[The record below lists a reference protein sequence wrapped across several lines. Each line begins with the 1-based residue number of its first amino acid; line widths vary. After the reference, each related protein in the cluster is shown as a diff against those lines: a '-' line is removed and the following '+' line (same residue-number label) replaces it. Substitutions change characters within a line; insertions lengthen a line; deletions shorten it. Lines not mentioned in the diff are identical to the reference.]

1 MAKGNFMQ
9 GIAKGRLGDVV
20 MWRQGGYQRS
30 RIRIRNPRNP
40 NTNAQLYQRAI
51 VATIMQA
58 YSAGKKIF
66 DHSFE
71 GCPRGIKNMHQFYGR
86 NVRILRNLIS
96 QELNIPSRY
105 RTARFVAPGIPVP
118 VPVPGLQISN
128 GTYPLNL
135 FHINQYTN
143 VLPASIYIT
152 APISIDQTAAD
163 WFGLNGFRA
172 NDIYTIVGFG
182 VDTDSMIYD
191 GEFTNAQQYQCA
203 FGFIRLKLRDLSS
216 VTASVRNLKFNQI
229 FDAVESLN
237 FKEDWL
243 DTTMWNENLQPTS
256 LGFGQLM
263 ATPYYVGTFGIIRS
277 RLNEDLRSTSFMY
290 FDQKN
295 QLYGLDS
302 DYVLREWYN
311 RSHPVGD
318 SALLLEGGSE

>member
-20 MWRQGGYQRS
+20 MWRQDGYQRS

-58 YSAGKKIF
+58 YSAGKMIF

-71 GCPRGIKNMHQFYGR
+71 GCPKGIKNMHQFYGR

-135 FHINQYTN
+135 FNITQYTN
-143 VLPASIYIT
+143 SLPAHISVT
-152 APISIDQTAAD
+152 PPIDIDQTAAD
-163 WFGLNGFRA
+163 WFGLNGFRGD
-172 NDIYTIVGFG
+172 DIYTIVAFG

-191 GEFTNAQQYQCA
+191 GEVTSAQQYQCA

-216 VTASVRNLKFNQI
+216 VTASVNGLKFNQI
-229 FDAVESLN
+229 FDAIESLN
-237 FKEDWL
+237 FKTDWL
-243 DTTMWNENLQPTS
+243 DTAMWNSNLQPTS
-256 LGFGQLM
+256 LLFSNLM

-277 RLNEDLRSTSFMY
+277 RLNEGLRSTSFMY
-290 FDQKN
+290 FDQKA